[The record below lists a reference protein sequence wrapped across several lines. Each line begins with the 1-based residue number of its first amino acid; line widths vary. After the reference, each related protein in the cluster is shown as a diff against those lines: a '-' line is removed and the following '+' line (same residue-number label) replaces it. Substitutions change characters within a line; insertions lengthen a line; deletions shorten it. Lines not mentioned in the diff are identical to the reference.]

1 MTKPPRKSPELPTAL
16 AKTSGDA
23 AIDKPAPEPEV
34 VLQHQHDAE
43 PHPAEHHAFVVSEYT
58 YSSPLPPS
66 SELRAYEAAVPGSGK
81 MIFSNARHMMKVS
94 SEIRRRQAAD
104 DSALMQAQIEQMRSD
119 ARLRERGQS
128 AAFWLA
134 ALSIVVFGAL
144 IYFDKNGWAFGLLIT
159 TVGGF
164 ITATVFSRRDAP
176 ALPPPQV
183 TPPASEPEDH

>member
-1 MTKPPRKSPELPTAL
+1 
-16 AKTSGDA
+16 
-23 AIDKPAPEPEV
+23 
-34 VLQHQHDAE
+34 
-43 PHPAEHHAFVVSEYT
+43 VSEYT

-128 AAFWLA
+128 SAFWLA

-144 IYFDKNGWAFGLLIT
+144 MARFGRPMREMVAEIGFSWAEWRELTFDGPWRPWRAIA
-159 TVGGF
+159 GGGEGTGVESGRLRLVKRRGGRKRAPRNEA
-164 ITATVFSRRDAP
+164 TA
-176 ALPPPQV
+176 
-183 TPPASEPEDH
+183 